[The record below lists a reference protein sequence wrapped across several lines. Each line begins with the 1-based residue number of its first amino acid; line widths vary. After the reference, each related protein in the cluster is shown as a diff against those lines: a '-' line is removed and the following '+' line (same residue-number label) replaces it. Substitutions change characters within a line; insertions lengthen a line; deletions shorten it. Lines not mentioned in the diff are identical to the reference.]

1 MQIICFIF
9 AIKMNVEYFIAKR
22 LFTAKEENNTYT
34 KPILRI
40 AILAIALSVAV
51 MLISIMV
58 VTGFKNDISDK
69 VIGFGSHITIS
80 NFTNNQSYESE
91 PISVEQDFY
100 PTITAVEGVKH
111 ISSFAT
117 KAGIIKTADE
127 IQGVVLK
134 GVSSDYDW
142 TFFKDNLVSGS
153 VFEVNDS
160 VKSNQI
166 LISENISKTLDLNV
180 GDGLV
185 MYFAQN
191 PPRVR
196 KFHISGIYN
205 TSMSD
210 FDKLF
215 VLGDIK
221 HIQVLNGWENNE
233 VGGFEI
239 QLANFDDLDKITDE
253 VYNLTPYNLNAQSIK
268 EKTPQ
273 IFNWLDLQ
281 DVNVRVIL
289 ILMLIVGVINMI
301 TALLILILERTKTIG
316 ILKAL
321 GATNWSVRKIFLYS
335 AVNLIVKGLLV
346 GNAIALSFAFLQK
359 QFSLI
364 SLDPATYYMD
374 TVPINFDLTYILLLN
389 IGTVVVCY
397 LVLIVPSVI
406 ITKITAIKAIRFE

>member
-1 MQIICFIF
+1 
-9 AIKMNVEYFIAKR
+9 MNFEYFIAKR

-69 VIGFGSHITIS
+69 IIGFGSHITIS

-100 PTITAVEGVKH
+100 TSITAVEGVKH
-111 ISSFAT
+111 ISPFAT

-134 GVSSDYDW
+134 GVSPDYDW

-166 LISENISKTLDLNV
+166 LISENISKTLDLHV

-205 TSMSD
+205 TAMSD

-215 VLGDIK
+215 MLGDIN
-221 HIQVLNGWENNE
+221 HIQALNGWKNNE

-239 QLANFDDLDKITDE
+239 QLTNFDDLDKITDE

-281 DVNVRVIL
+281 DVNVQVIL

-346 GNAIALSFAFLQK
+346 GNAIALSFAFLQQ

-397 LVLIVPSVI
+397 VVLIVPSVI

>member
-1 MQIICFIF
+1 MLLALKRIF
-9 AIKMNVEYFIAKR
+9 LIKLY
-22 LFTAKEENNTYT
+22 
-34 KPILRI
+34 
-40 AILAIALSVAV
+40 
-51 MLISIMV
+51 ISNKI
-58 VTGFKNDISDK
+58 
-69 VIGFGSHITIS
+69 IGFGSHITIS

-91 PISVEQDFY
+91 PISIEQDFY
-100 PTITAVEGVKH
+100 PSITNLEGVKY
-111 ISSFAT
+111 ISTFAT

-134 GVSSDYDW
+134 GISSDYDW

-166 LISENISKTLDLNV
+166 LISENISKTLELNV

-191 PPRVR
+191 PTRVR
-196 KFHISGIYN
+196 KFYISGIYN
-205 TSMSD
+205 TAMSD
-210 FDKLF
+210 FDNLF
-215 VLGDIK
+215 VLGDIN
-221 HIQVLNGWENNE
+221 HIQALNGWENNE

-239 QLANFDDLDKITDE
+239 QLTNFDNLDKITDE

-281 DVNVRVIL
+281 DVNVQVIL

-346 GNAIALSFAFLQK
+346 GNTIALSFAFLQK
-359 QFSLI
+359 KFSLI
-364 SLDPATYYMD
+364 SLDPATYYMN

>member
-1 MQIICFIF
+1 
-9 AIKMNVEYFIAKR
+9 
-22 LFTAKEENNTYT
+22 
-34 KPILRI
+34 
-40 AILAIALSVAV
+40 
-51 MLISIMV
+51 
-58 VTGFKNDISDK
+58 
-69 VIGFGSHITIS
+69 
-80 NFTNNQSYESE
+80 
-91 PISVEQDFY
+91 
-100 PTITAVEGVKH
+100 
-111 ISSFAT
+111 
-117 KAGIIKTADE
+117 
-127 IQGVVLK
+127 
-134 GVSSDYDW
+134 
-142 TFFKDNLVSGS
+142 LVSGS

-185 MYFAQN
+185 MYFVQN

-205 TSMSD
+205 TAISD

-215 VLGDIK
+215 VLGDIN

-239 QLANFDDLDKITDE
+239 QLTNFDDLDKITDE

-281 DVNVRVIL
+281 DVNVFVIL

-406 ITKITAIKAIRFE
+406 ITKITAIKAISFE

>member
-1 MQIICFIF
+1 
-9 AIKMNVEYFIAKR
+9 MNVEYFIAKR

-69 VIGFGSHITIS
+69 IIGFGSHITIS

-100 PTITAVEGVKH
+100 PSITAVEGVKH
-111 ISSFAT
+111 ISTFAT
-117 KAGIIKTADE
+117 KAGIIKTTDE

-185 MYFAQN
+185 MYFVQN

-205 TSMSD
+205 TAMSD

-215 VLGDIK
+215 VLGDIN
-221 HIQVLNGWENNE
+221 HIQALNGWENNE

-239 QLANFDDLDKITDE
+239 QLTNFDDLDEITDE

-281 DVNVRVIL
+281 DVNVQVIL

-406 ITKITAIKAIRFE
+406 ITKITAIKAISFE

>member
-1 MQIICFIF
+1 
-9 AIKMNVEYFIAKR
+9 MNVEYFIAKR

-40 AILAIALSVAV
+40 VILAIALSVAV

-69 VIGFGSHITIS
+69 IIGFGSHITIS

-100 PTITAVEGVKH
+100 PSITAVEGVKQ
-111 ISSFAT
+111 ISTFAT

-205 TSMSD
+205 TAMSD

-215 VLGDIK
+215 VLGDIN
-221 HIQVLNGWENNE
+221 HIQALNGWENNE

-239 QLANFDDLDKITDE
+239 QLTNFDDLDKITDE

-281 DVNVRVIL
+281 DVNVQVIL

-406 ITKITAIKAIRFE
+406 ITKITAIKAISFE

>member
-1 MQIICFIF
+1 
-9 AIKMNVEYFIAKR
+9 MNVEYFIAKR

>member
-1 MQIICFIF
+1 
-9 AIKMNVEYFIAKR
+9 MNVEYFIAKR

-69 VIGFGSHITIS
+69 IIGFGSHITIS

-100 PTITAVEGVKH
+100 PSITDVEGVKH
-111 ISSFAT
+111 ISTFAT

-142 TFFKDNLVSGS
+142 TFFKDNLVRGS
-153 VFEVNDS
+153 VFKVNDS

-205 TSMSD
+205 TAMSD

-215 VLGDIK
+215 VLGDIN
-221 HIQVLNGWENNE
+221 HIQALNGWENNE

-239 QLANFDDLDKITDE
+239 QLTNFDDLDKITDE

-281 DVNVRVIL
+281 DVNVFVIL

-389 IGTVVVCY
+389 ILTVVVCY

>member
-69 VIGFGSHITIS
+69 IIGFGSHITIS

-100 PTITAVEGVKH
+100 PSITAVEGVKH
-111 ISSFAT
+111 ISTFAT

-205 TSMSD
+205 TAMSD

-215 VLGDIK
+215 VLGDIN
-221 HIQVLNGWENNE
+221 HIQALNGWE
-233 VGGFEI
+233 
-239 QLANFDDLDKITDE
+239 DRK
-253 VYNLTPYNLNAQSIK
+253 
-268 EKTPQ
+268 
-273 IFNWLDLQ
+273 
-281 DVNVRVIL
+281 
-289 ILMLIVGVINMI
+289 
-301 TALLILILERTKTIG
+301 
-316 ILKAL
+316 
-321 GATNWSVRKIFLYS
+321 SV
-335 AVNLIVKGLLV
+335 V
-346 GNAIALSFAFLQK
+346 
-359 QFSLI
+359 
-364 SLDPATYYMD
+364 
-374 TVPINFDLTYILLLN
+374 
-389 IGTVVVCY
+389 
-397 LVLIVPSVI
+397 
-406 ITKITAIKAIRFE
+406 

>member
-1 MQIICFIF
+1 
-9 AIKMNVEYFIAKR
+9 MNFEYFIAKR

-69 VIGFGSHITIS
+69 IIGFGSHITIS

-100 PTITAVEGVKH
+100 TSITAVEGVKH
-111 ISSFAT
+111 ISPFAT

-134 GVSSDYDW
+134 GVSPDYDW

-166 LISENISKTLDLNV
+166 LISENISKTLDLHV

-205 TSMSD
+205 TAMSD

-215 VLGDIK
+215 MLGDIN
-221 HIQVLNGWENNE
+221 HIQALNGWKNNE

-239 QLANFDDLDKITDE
+239 QLTNFDDLDKITDE

-281 DVNVRVIL
+281 DVNVQVIL

-346 GNAIALSFAFLQK
+346 GNAIALSFAFLQQ

-397 LVLIVPSVI
+397 LVLIFPSVI
-406 ITKITAIKAIRFE
+406 ITKITSIKAIRFE

>member
-1 MQIICFIF
+1 
-9 AIKMNVEYFIAKR
+9 MNVEYFIAKR

-69 VIGFGSHITIS
+69 IIGFGSHITIS

-91 PISVEQDFY
+91 PISIEQDFY
-100 PTITAVEGVKH
+100 ASINDIEGVKH
-111 ISSFAT
+111 ISTFAT
-117 KAGIIKTADE
+117 KTGIIKTADE
-127 IQGVVLK
+127 IQGVVFK

-142 TFFKDNLVSGS
+142 SFFKDNLVSGS

-166 LISENISKTLDLNV
+166 LISENISKTLNLNV

-191 PPRVR
+191 PPRVI
-196 KFHISGIYN
+196 KFHISGIYS
-205 TSMSD
+205 TAMSD
-210 FDKLF
+210 FDNLF
-215 VLGDIK
+215 VLGSIE
-221 HIQVLNGWENNE
+221 HIQALNGWENNK
-233 VGGFEI
+233 VGGFDI
-239 QLANFDDLDKITDE
+239 QLTDFDDLDKITDE
-253 VYNLTPYNLNAQSIK
+253 VYNLIPYNLNAQSIK

-321 GATNWSVRKIFLYS
+321 GSTNWSVRKIFLYS

-364 SLDPATYYMD
+364 RLDSATYYMD
-374 TVPINFDLTYILLLN
+374 TVPVNFDLTYIMLLN

-406 ITKITAIKAIRFE
+406 ITKITPIKAIRFE

>member
-1 MQIICFIF
+1 
-9 AIKMNVEYFIAKR
+9 MNVEYFIAKR

-40 AILAIALSVAV
+40 VILAIALSVAV

-69 VIGFGSHITIS
+69 IIGFGSHITIS

-100 PTITAVEGVKH
+100 PSITAVEGVKH
-111 ISSFAT
+111 ISTFAT

-185 MYFAQN
+185 MYFVQN

-205 TSMSD
+205 TAMSD

-215 VLGDIK
+215 VLGDIN
-221 HIQVLNGWENNE
+221 HIQALNGWENNE

-239 QLANFDDLDKITDE
+239 QLTNFDDLDKITDE

-281 DVNVRVIL
+281 DVNVFVIL

>member
-1 MQIICFIF
+1 
-9 AIKMNVEYFIAKR
+9 MNVEYFIAKR

-69 VIGFGSHITIS
+69 IIGFGSHITIS

-100 PTITAVEGVKH
+100 TSITAVEGVKH
-111 ISSFAT
+111 ISTFAT
-117 KAGIIKTADE
+117 KAGIIKTDDE

-205 TSMSD
+205 TAMSD

-215 VLGDIK
+215 VLGDIN
-221 HIQVLNGWENNE
+221 HIQALNGWENNE

-239 QLANFDDLDKITDE
+239 QLTNFDDLDEITDE

-281 DVNVRVIL
+281 DVNVFVIL

-406 ITKITAIKAIRFE
+406 ITKITAIKAISFE

>member
-1 MQIICFIF
+1 
-9 AIKMNVEYFIAKR
+9 MNIEYFIATR
-22 LFTAKEENNTYT
+22 LFNAKEENNTYT

-58 VTGFKNDISDK
+58 VTGFKNEISDK
-69 VIGFGSHITIS
+69 IIGFGSHITIS

-91 PISVEQDFY
+91 PISLEQDFY
-100 PTITAVEGVKH
+100 PLITAIEGVKN
-111 ISSFAT
+111 INTFAT
-117 KAGIIKTADE
+117 KAGIIKTTNE

-142 TFFKDNLVSGS
+142 AFFQQNLVSGS
-153 VFEVNDS
+153 LFEVNDS
-160 VKSNQI
+160 IKSNLI

-191 PPRVR
+191 PPRVN

-205 TSMSD
+205 TAMSD

-215 VLGDIK
+215 VLADIK
-221 HIQVLNGWENNE
+221 HIQALNGWKNNQ

-239 QLANFDDLDKITDE
+239 QLNNFNDLEKITAA

-321 GATNWSVRKIFLYS
+321 GATNWSIRKIFLYS
-335 AVNLIVKGLLV
+335 AVNLIIKGLFL

-364 SLDPATYYMD
+364 TLDPTTYYMH
-374 TVPINFDLTYILLLN
+374 TVPINFDLSYILLLN

-406 ITKITAIKAIRFE
+406 ISKITAIKAIRFE